1 MNQSQRTLKAMRFAT
16 VLAAI
21 SQLLAAAVAAAP
33 PGETPNPQDPSSANS
48 APDVPVPASAQSPRD
63 QAVAQRLVLSRID
76 GEICWIESEGKNF
89 LALFRE
95 SHEALLQG
103 GLIINISSGSIVDA
117 QPLHREL
124 ARSAVA
130 SGWAALS
137 IQPATTDPGSP
148 GKLVPVVSNPRL
160 DAAFEYLVA
169 RGIKNIVVVGDAS
182 GAVEAIRYV
191 IEKESAAISGFIG
204 LGRWSAPLEGT
215 DISILDIVGTRDQ
228 PAVAFKNIRREQLRR
243 RKKRIE
249 HLEIDGAGPVFYGYE
264 QEIAKRVRGWL
275 ERATPGIALLQ
286 R

>member
-33 PGETPNPQDPSSANS
+33 PGETPNPQDPPSANP

-228 PAVAFKNIRREQLRR
+228 LRR

-286 R
+286 RQHV

>member
-1 MNQSQRTLKAMRFAT
+1 MNQPQRTLKAMRFAT

-103 GLIINISSGSIVDA
+103 GLIINISFGSIVDA

-228 PAVAFKNIRREQLRR
+228 LRR

>member
-1 MNQSQRTLKAMRFAT
+1 M
-16 VLAAI
+16 
-21 SQLLAAAVAAAP
+21 P
-33 PGETPNPQDPSSANS
+33 
-48 APDVPVPASAQSPRD
+48 
-63 QAVAQRLVLSRID
+63 QRLVLSRID

-95 SHEALLQG
+95 SHEALLHG

-124 ARSAVA
+124 ARSAAA
-130 SGWAALS
+130 SSWAALS
-137 IQPATTDPGSP
+137 IQLATTDPGSP

-160 DAAFEYLVA
+160 DAAFEYLVP

-215 DISILDIVGTRDQ
+215 DISILDIVGTRD
-228 PAVAFKNIRREQLRR
+228 
-243 RKKRIE
+243 
-249 HLEIDGAGPVFYGYE
+249 
-264 QEIAKRVRGWL
+264 
-275 ERATPGIALLQ
+275 
-286 R
+286 